1 MTHVP
6 LRLGSTRTTLRPSS
20 AAAAPLLVSE
30 GPSLTNAS
38 LARVCHVCTLREARY
53 TCPRCNMSYCCV
65 DCYRAHGQSCTEPF
79 FESHVRSEMQ
89 LRESGRDNSD
99 QEKTKQ
105 QQQKSVQEL
114 LERVREFQEEQQQQ
128 LTCTEDSGEALV
140 DRLQELMLME
150 KAGELTLESL
160 TPEEKKMFLG
170 QVANGRLGKLV
181 ELWSPWWLLSEHQ
194 YRRET
199 LTRRQ
204 ELILEEIG
212 SRDNEEEEAVTVR
225 LEVLYPVGVFTTTEA
240 RKMPQRIDALL
251 PDGRK
256 PSPCLRWHLIE
267 LVFGYTLVL
276 RAFNGDYEQDAA
288 EAALMLLDLCQVLS
302 ADARYESLEHVCLVC
317 LEKTSDGGRA
327 ANALAI
333 HDTQR
338 IVRSNVFL
346 LDALS
351 DMRVLLEKYKQE
363 LEQSDGFDKRA
374 RKEQKTA
381 IRKLAVV
388 QKKLQFYQTWA
399 YLTSTD
405 EFQELATEI
414 KAYVRDKDLFN

>member
-1 MTHVP
+1 M
-6 LRLGSTRTTLRPSS
+6 
-20 AAAAPLLVSE
+20 
-30 GPSLTNAS
+30 
-38 LARVCHVCTLREARY
+38 
-53 TCPRCNMSYCCV
+53 
-65 DCYRAHGQSCTEPF
+65 DCYRSHGQSCTEPF

-89 LRESGRDNSD
+89 LRASGRDDSD
-99 QEKTKQ
+99 QKKTK

-128 LTCTEDSGEALV
+128 QLTCTEDSEEALT
-140 DRLQELMLME
+140 DRLQELMLLE
-150 KAGELTLESL
+150 KAGELSLESL

-181 ELWSPWWLLSEHQ
+181 ELWSPWWLLPEHQ

-199 LTRRQ
+199 LARRR
-204 ELILEEIG
+204 ELILEEMG
-212 SRDNEEEEAVTVR
+212 SWDNEEEEAVTVR
-225 LEVLYPVGVFTTTEA
+225 LEVLYPVGVFTNTEA
-240 RKMPQRIDALL
+240 RKMPQRIDAFL

-327 ANALAI
+327 VNALAV
-333 HDTQR
+333 HDTQQ
-338 IVRSNVFL
+338 ILRSNVFL

-351 DMRVLLEKYKQE
+351 DMRVLVEKYKQE
-363 LEQSDGFDKRA
+363 LEQSNESDKRA
-374 RKEQKTA
+374 RKERKA
-381 IRKLAVV
+381 AMRKLAVV
-388 QKKLQFYQTWA
+388 QKKLQFYLTWA
-399 YLTSTD
+399 YLTSVD

-414 KAYVRDKDLFN
+414 EAYMRDKDLFN